1 MAQALARL
9 DAQMTEQ
16 ERGIFIV
23 FEGVDGAGK
32 STQID
37 MLQQALS
44 EVGYQVVTSREPTDK
59 EWGRKIRRSAT
70 TGRMPLADE
79 LDAFIRDR
87 KQHIAELIG
96 PELQR
101 GKIVLVDRYFYST
114 IAYQGERGGDV
125 AEIEKTMREF
135 APIPDFVLLLD
146 ADPDVTLPRITDNR
160 GGTDEFEHV
169 ASLRRIRELFL
180 MLSESCEEVYRVDA
194 HQEINALHLELL
206 GLLCEQAQHRER
218 AADETDTTCPFRQG
232 NSPWALFHARLSK
245 YLAPSS

>member
-1 MAQALARL
+1 
-9 DAQMTEQ
+9 MTEQ

-37 MLQQALS
+37 MLRQTLS
-44 EVGYQVVTSREPTDK
+44 AIGYQVVTSREPTDGD
-59 EWGRKIRRSAT
+59 WGKKIRQSAT
-70 TGRMPLADE
+70 TGRMPLAEE

-114 IAYQGERGGDV
+114 IAYQGERGGDTDD
-125 AEIEKTMREF
+125 IERTMREF

-146 ADPDVTLPRITDNR
+146 ADPDITLPRITDSR
-160 GGTDEFEHV
+160 GDTDEFEHV
-169 ASLRRIRELFL
+169 TSLRHIREVFL
-180 MLSESCEEVYRVDA
+180 SLASKCPEIFRVDA
-194 HQEINALHLELL
+194 HQDIETLHLALL
-206 GLLCEQAQHRER
+206 SLLCSEAERREALAD
-218 AADETDTTCPFRQG
+218 AAFASCPFRQG
-232 NSPWALFHARLSK
+232 KAPWALLHARLSE
-245 YLAPSS
+245 YLAQSS